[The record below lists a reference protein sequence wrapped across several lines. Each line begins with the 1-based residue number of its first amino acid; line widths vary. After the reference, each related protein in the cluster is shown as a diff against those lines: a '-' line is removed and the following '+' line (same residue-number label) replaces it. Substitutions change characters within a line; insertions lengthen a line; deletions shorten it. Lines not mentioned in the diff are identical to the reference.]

1 MIFQPVDLYSGIE
14 VILSKSY
21 RHSKTFAVLLK
32 KVKPQSQLSAK
43 KQNRYNKI
51 FACNSICLKV
61 QKINCDIC
69 RCIKNLEDTDVK

>member
-32 KVKPQSQLSAK
+32 KVKPQSQLTAK

-51 FACNSICLKV
+51 FTCNSI
-61 QKINCDIC
+61 
-69 RCIKNLEDTDVK
+69 